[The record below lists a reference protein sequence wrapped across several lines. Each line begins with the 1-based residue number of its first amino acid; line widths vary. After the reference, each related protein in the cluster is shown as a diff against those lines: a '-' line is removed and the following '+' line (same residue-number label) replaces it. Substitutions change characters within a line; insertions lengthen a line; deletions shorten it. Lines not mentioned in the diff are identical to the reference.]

1 MKILYKDKNLIA
13 IDKEIGMPSQSDPT
27 GDADVMT
34 LLSDRLREM
43 NEPSDLWLVHRLDRV
58 VGGAIV
64 FARNKKYAARLSEL
78 ASGAGMGKEYLAVA
92 EGIAEGGEM
101 RDFLYKDA
109 AKSKAFVV
117 DRKRAG
123 VKEAFLEYR
132 PIECVEVQGSYRTL
146 VRVKLHTGRFHQI
159 RAQFSTRKMPL
170 VGDGKYGSRD
180 SGARTPALYSARLAF
195 SVDGRKYE
203 ISAMPDRSKYPWSL
217 FSEQAY
223 SQFNLPFGG
232 MESK

>member
-1 MKILYKDKNLIA
+1 
-13 IDKEIGMPSQSDPT
+13 MPVQPDPT
-27 GDADVMT
+27 ADKDALT
-34 LLSDRLREM
+34 LAGEMLSEM
-43 NEPSDLWLVHRLDRV
+43 GEASALWLVHRLDRV
-58 VGGAIV
+58 VGGTVV
-64 FARNKKYAARLSEL
+64 FARNKRTAAALSEL
-78 ASGAGMGKEYLAVA
+78 FSTQSTEKEYLAIVEGVA
-92 EGIAEGGEM
+92 EGGVLE
-101 RDFLYKDA
+101 DLLYKDA